1 MVNAVWGTENEAGRR
16 IAVECLIT
24 DVLYRI
30 RQHDSA
36 EPSGSAL
43 PPPSPMP
50 RLHLR
55 GFAEASLSFRAVSPA
70 GKPVVINGRC
80 DVGFGYIEDEEEAR
94 RPLAKQHTFLA
105 VLEAKRGGM
114 FDSAFPQLLAYM
126 ATIHHARRE
135 AGKKNTTVYGIMS
148 DGLHYAFVEVDNN
161 SMV

>member
-1 MVNAVWGTENEAGRR
+1 MW
-16 IAVECLIT
+16 
-24 DVLYRI
+24 
-30 RQHDSA
+30 S
-36 EPSGSAL
+36 
-43 PPPSPMP
+43 PPSRKP

-55 GFAEASLSFRAVSPA
+55 GFAEASLSFHAVSPT

-80 DVGFGYIEDEEEAR
+80 DLGIGYIEDEEEA

-135 AGKKNTTVYGIMS
+135 AGKC
-148 DGLHYAFVEVDNN
+148 
-161 SMV
+161 